1 MQEDNIHGLFG
12 AVDMAIYKTIHGFVD
27 PVTRGRGAT
36 ALAPRL
42 NIAAGTLSNKANPT
56 QEHQLGLRE
65 SISLQ
70 LATLNFEILHA
81 YNSALGH
88 VGFRLPDA
96 DQVGDVEL
104 LDVYCEMHARV
115 GQLAQAI
122 RDALIDHR
130 VSQTE
135 LVEIQTAFDS
145 LIRAGLGLVNR
156 IEGIAR

>member
-1 MQEDNIHGLFG
+1 MQDDNIQSLFG
-12 AVDMAIYKTIHGFVD
+12 ALDSAIYSTVNGFVD

-70 LATLNFEILHA
+70 LATVDFSILYA
-81 YNSALGH
+81 YNAALGH

-96 DQVGDVEL
+96 DRFGDIEL
-104 LDVYCEMHARV
+104 LDTYCELHARV
-115 GQLAQAI
+115 GRLA
-122 RDALIDHR
+122 
-130 VSQTE
+130 
-135 LVEIQTAFDS
+135 VEIRNALLDQKISFEEVQAVRTAFDCLVRS
-145 LIRAGLGLVNR
+145 GLGVVNR
-156 IEGIAR
+156 IEGLAR